1 MEILTQRLLLRDI
14 AAEDEAALCALEAE
28 SALYRYRDSSPPSE
42 EETRAWFRRTQ
53 DLLALDPR
61 PAYILAIVLP
71 TDGRLIGIVTLTV
84 TNRALGQA
92 ELGYRLGPDSWG
104 QGYAA
109 EAAQGLVG
117 FGFSALGLHRIYA
130 MCHPD
135 NSGSRRVMEK
145 IGMQYEGRL
154 REDWRY
160 RNGFWR
166 DSLLYAIL
174 EQDWQA
180 LQQQATS
187 LDAKRC

>member
-1 MEILTQRLLLRDI
+1 MEITTSRLLLRDI
-14 AAEDEAALCALEAE
+14 SAEDEAALRALEADP
-28 SALYRYRDSSPPSE
+28 ALYRYRDSSPPSE
-42 EETRAWFRRTQ
+42 EEIRAFFRWTQ

-71 TDGRLIGIVTLTV
+71 AGGRLIGVVTLTI
-84 TNRALGQA
+84 TNRAPGQA
-92 ELGYRLGPDSWG
+92 ELGYRLGPAYWG

-109 EAAQGLVG
+109 EAARGLVG
-117 FGFSALGLHRIYA
+117 FGFATLGLHRICA

-145 IGMQYEGRL
+145 IGMQYEGHL

-160 RNGFWR
+160 RNGTWR

-180 LQQQATS
+180 LQQQAIS
-187 LDAKRC
+187 SGS